1 MKNVNP
7 NSLKKF
13 ITLSESEFRTIVD
26 KIYPNKPVSIQA
38 DDGNLIIKIG
48 TGKSFNVSKLYTEL
62 AKYFGVN
69 AIEDLYSVDGNVLVV
84 YENASGSDK
93 FYEALKDK
101 YDTEDFTGHIGVLL
115 DEHLDVFDAEAVK
128 AKKAAKTFIFDV
140 YNIATKYV

>member
-69 AIEDLYSVDGNVLVV
+69 TIEDLYSVDGNVLVV

-101 YDTEDFTGHIGVLL
+101 YATEDFTGHIGVLL

-140 YNIATKYV
+140 YTIATKYV

>member
-1 MKNVNP
+1 M
-7 NSLKKF
+7 L
-13 ITLSESEFRTIVD
+13 
-26 KIYPNKPVSIQA
+26 NKVGSQSIWH
-38 DDGNLIIKIG
+38 
-48 TGKSFNVSKLYTEL
+48 
-62 AKYFGVN
+62 
-69 AIEDLYSVDGNVLVV
+69 NVLVV

-140 YNIATKYV
+140 YTIATKYV